1 MTTEE
6 NVQDASKFV
15 LVLGAGGNVSKHT
28 VPLLVESGHKV
39 AALVRNPNH
48 AQSLIDAGAT
58 VIVQD
63 LTTLDEE
70 GWARLI
76 TPFDT
81 VVWSAGAGGG
91 DAERTYAVDR
101 DAALKAVDAL
111 EELGEFAPHFIMV
124 SYAGAAE
131 ATAEDDGGSWYAYVE
146 SKKAVDKRLLAS
158 DLPYTILG
166 PTVLTDKPANG
177 LNVLTELRNSEST
190 TSRELVAQVIVEAV
204 DRGGLEPNPFDF
216 EDGETPTSLL

>member
-1 MTTEE
+1 M
-6 NVQDASKFV
+6 
-15 LVLGAGGNVSKHT
+15 
-28 VPLLVESGHKV
+28 
-39 AALVRNPNH
+39 
-48 AQSLIDAGAT
+48 
-58 VIVQD
+58 
-63 LTTLDEE
+63 
-70 GWARLI
+70 
-76 TPFDT
+76 
-81 VVWSAGAGGG
+81 
-91 DAERTYAVDR
+91 DR

-177 LNVLTELRNSEST
+177 LNVLTERRNSEST

-216 EDGETPTSLL
+216 EDGETPASQL

>member
-111 EELGEFAPHFIMV
+111 KELGEFAPHFIMV
-124 SYAGAAE
+124 SYAGAPE

-177 LNVLTELRNSEST
+177 LNVLTGLRNSEST

-216 EDGETPTSLL
+216 EDGETPASQL

>member
-124 SYAGAAE
+124 SYAGAPE

-146 SKKAVDKRLLAS
+146 SKKAVDKCLLAS

-216 EDGETPTSLL
+216 EDGETPASQL

>member
-101 DAALKAVDAL
+101 DAVLKAVDAL

-190 TSRELVAQVIVEAV
+190 TSRELVAQVIIEAV

-216 EDGETPTSLL
+216 EDGETPASQL

>member
-15 LVLGAGGNVSKHT
+15 LVLGAGGNVSRHT

-58 VIVQD
+58 VIIQD

-146 SKKAVDKRLLAS
+146 SKKTVDKRLLAS

-216 EDGETPTSLL
+216 EDGETPASQL